1 MKNNGKNKRWTAP
14 EADYIQ
20 QSLGKVTLDDM
31 ATHLKRSPMSVR
43 LFILRRRLSPKP
55 LIKRNLLMEMLKL
68 RFRHPENFS
77 PTRAFYKE
85 TGIGQRRWWDLY
97 YGRKS
102 ITGKEYTAVAKYLGI
117 TIQEAF
123 ESRQLEL
130 FEEKEYDR

>member
-1 MKNNGKNKRWTAP
+1 MSNNRKSKRWTFEDIAFVKRN
-14 EADYIQ
+14 
-20 QSLGKVTLDDM
+20 LGKVSLKDM
-31 ATHLKRSPMSVR
+31 ASHLKRSPMSVR
-43 LFILRRRLSPKP
+43 LYILRNRLTPGP
-55 LIKRNLLMEMLKL
+55 LVKRNLLMEMLKL
-68 RFRHPENFS
+68 KFRHPEEFT

-102 ITGKEYTAVAKYLGI
+102 ITGKEYTAVAEYLGI

-130 FEEKEYDR
+130 FEEK